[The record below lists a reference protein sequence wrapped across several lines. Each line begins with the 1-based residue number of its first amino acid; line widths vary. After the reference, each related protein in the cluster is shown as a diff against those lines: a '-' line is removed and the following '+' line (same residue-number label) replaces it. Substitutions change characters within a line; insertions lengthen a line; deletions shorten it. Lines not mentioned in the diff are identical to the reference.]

1 MQEAGKETAREHSM
15 QPLLLT
21 VEDASKVLGV
31 SRSKMYEMVAAG
43 EVRSIKIGRMRRV
56 PRKILDEYVERK
68 INEATA

>member
-1 MQEAGKETAREHSM
+1 MERQRV

-21 VEDASKVLGV
+21 VEEASKLLGV
-31 SRSKMYEMVAAG
+31 SRSKMYEMVATG

-56 PRKILDEYVERK
+56 PRKILDEYVEEK